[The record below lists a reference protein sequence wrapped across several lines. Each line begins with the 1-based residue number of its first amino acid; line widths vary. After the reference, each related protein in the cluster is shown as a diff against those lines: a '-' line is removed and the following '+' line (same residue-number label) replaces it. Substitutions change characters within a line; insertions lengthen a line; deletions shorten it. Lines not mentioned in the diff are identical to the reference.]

1 MSHMSLWLI
10 SVAETQMVDGVS
22 NKHLFKEK
30 RIAAETIAR
39 KIRAGAPVRVLD
51 PAAVDDVQA
60 EWLQVEY
67 ATHLDNDN
75 FTAEAQGW
83 MLKRYLGKPLEQKSH
98 PVDVER
104 FTRDCAY
111 VEMASATGGGE
122 AEATVLAADYL
133 IALAVIETDLTHLGT
148 RLPGTDALGPFQITS
163 AEWTA
168 FLDSGVDDRLGPG
181 QRFVPAFQIQC
192 ADFLTKRDW
201 ADFVAATPHAPDGEP
216 VAPSYLNLFQSR
228 LIGPAAAAKVAR
240 IVAAASGGEQ
250 TVEAAMLSAG
260 MAGGEIHVLATRR
273 AEWLQASGTWRTV
286 ADFNAHTETK
296 LRDGLSQGHTL
307 LVQHFPD
314 FVIAP
319 SGGAPWFD
327 VASKE
332 MKEWANPSSQL
343 SETSEAGKERI
354 TQQYFMATS
363 FHPDEVEH
371 WCGAF
376 IAYCL
381 GSCSDQA
388 IAESIV
394 PGAAKAAN
402 WRNWGNVDLT
412 AGPIDE
418 VPKGAV
424 VTLTKT
430 ADSGPSGHVTFF
442 VRRDGDH
449 FVGLG
454 GNQSNTVKES
464 SYPITRIAA
473 VRWLNAAQD
482 VTDIDFSLEAG
493 DMAAISEAD
502 KVIMAKTLWGEARGE
517 ETDEGVKAVA
527 AVILNRLADSRYPKT
542 LAGVCRQS
550 KQFSCWNSNDPN
562 RAKIDKLPGTDPDFP
577 TMRRIVD
584 QVIAKGPQSVLPANV
599 LHYHTA
605 TISADWSKGKP
616 VFKRIGNHNFYANI
630 A

>member
-1 MSHMSLWLI
+1 MSLWLI
-10 SVAETQMVDGVS
+10 SVADAQIVDGVS
-22 NKHLFKEK
+22 NKGLFKERRIVADTKK
-30 RIAAETIAR
+30 RNIF
-39 KIRAGAPVRVLD
+39 AGAPVRVLD
-51 PAAVDDVQA
+51 PAALDDVEA
-60 EWLQVEY
+60 EWLEVEY
-67 ATHLDNDN
+67 ANALVNDS
-75 FTAEAQGW
+75 FTMETSGW
-83 MLKRYLGKPLEQKSH
+83 MLKRYLGRPLEQKSH
-98 PVDVER
+98 PVDVQR

-133 IALAVIETDLTHLGT
+133 IALAVIETDLKDLDTK
-148 RLPGTDALGPFQITS
+148 LPGTDAIGPFQITS

-168 FLDSGVDDRLGPG
+168 FLASGVDDRFGPG
-181 QRFVPAFQIQC
+181 QRFVPAYQIQC

-201 ADFVAATPHAPDGEP
+201 AAFVKATPPAPDGEP
-216 VAPSYLNLFQSR
+216 VAPSYLNLFQAR
-228 LIGPAAAAKVAR
+228 LIGPAAAAEVAR
-240 IVAAASGGEQ
+240 VVGAAGGGQQ
-250 TVEAAMLSAG
+250 TVEAAMRSAG
-260 MAGGEIHVLATRR
+260 IIAGEIDVLATRR
-273 AEWLQASGTWRTV
+273 AEWLKKSGAWRTV

-296 LRDGLSQGHTL
+296 LRDGLLKGHAL
-307 LVQHFPD
+307 LVEHFPE

-319 SGGAPWFD
+319 SSDAAPWFD

-332 MKEWANPSSQL
+332 MTDWASPAENL

-354 TQQYFMATS
+354 TQKYFMATS
-363 FHPDEVEH
+363 YHPNTVEH

-381 GSCSDQA
+381 GSCNDQA
-388 IAESIV
+388 IAESVV

-412 AGPIDE
+412 AEPIDK
-418 VPKGAV
+418 VPEGAV

-430 ADSGPSGHVTFF
+430 SDSGPSGHVTFF
-442 VRRDGDH
+442 VKRDDDNH

-464 SYPITRIAA
+464 SYPIARIAA
-473 VRWLNAAQD
+473 VRWLNVAQD
-482 VTDIDFSLEAG
+482 VSDISFSRGAG
-493 DMAAISEAD
+493 DMSAISEAD

-517 ETDEGVKAVA
+517 TDEGVKAVA
-527 AVILNRLADSRYPKT
+527 AVILNRLASSRYPNT

-562 RAKIDKLPGTDPDFP
+562 RAKIDALSAMDPDFL
-577 TMRRIVD
+577 RLRSIVD
-584 QVIAKGPQSVLPANV
+584 QLIAAGPQSVLPANV
-599 LHYHTA
+599 LHYHTT

-616 VFKRIGNHNFYANI
+616 VFDRIGSHNFYANI